1 MKHWLVWDIGNIL
14 LLNRDFL
21 AIFIPLSTNQPINML
36 SFIVKWV
43 LSALAVLI
51 AAYILPGVTVESF
64 WAALLVA
71 VILSIFNA
79 VLRPILV
86 ILTIPV
92 TILTLGLFLL
102 VINAVIVLLT
112 DAMIGDFYVSGFWWA
127 LLFSLVISILGA
139 IFDKIAE
146 GIGNKTE

>member
-1 MKHWLVWDIGNIL
+1 
-14 LLNRDFL
+14 
-21 AIFIPLSTNQPINML
+21 ML
-36 SFIVKWV
+36 SFIIKWL

-51 AAYILPGVTVESF
+51 AAYILPGVEVGSF

-71 VILSIFNA
+71 VILSLFNA
-79 VLRPILV
+79 ILRPILV

-127 LLFSLVISILGA
+127 LIFSLVISILGA
-139 IFDKIAE
+139 IFDNIAE
-146 GIGNKTE
+146 GLGSRD

>member
-1 MKHWLVWDIGNIL
+1 
-14 LLNRDFL
+14 
-21 AIFIPLSTNQPINML
+21 ML

-43 LSALAVLI
+43 LSAIAVLI
-51 AAYILPGVTVESF
+51 AAYILPGVSVESF

-79 VLRPILV
+79 ILRPILV

-139 IFDKIAE
+139 IFDNIAE
-146 GIGNKTE
+146 KVGN